1 MHSLWRDLFA
11 FLISYLSH
19 WQSYATGGVVTG
31 LIAVVERLSGKQ
43 LTKKMY
49 AAIFIGIFSLAAF
62 FLAWRDQYTRANDLA
77 TENAVTKRQSPFSF
91 SMDNEF
97 ASISNTMQAFR
108 YLVSQQSRA
117 CLVQITGPRENRE
130 VAALLTKL
138 GSNLCQVN
146 WLDNPTAPEEEVLQG
161 SISEALLIH
170 MAKDPLR
177 DGFVSGLGNT
187 FTVRRSYE
195 LPPGSPDGLVWI
207 QIGRG
212 APWRKDPTKSGTD

>member
-108 YLVSQQSRA
+108 YLVSQQYRA
-117 CLVQITGPRENRE
+117 CLVQITGPIENR
-130 VAALLTKL
+130 
-138 GSNLCQVN
+138 
-146 WLDNPTAPEEEVLQG
+146 
-161 SISEALLIH
+161 
-170 MAKDPLR
+170 
-177 DGFVSGLGNT
+177 
-187 FTVRRSYE
+187 
-195 LPPGSPDGLVWI
+195 
-207 QIGRG
+207 
-212 APWRKDPTKSGTD
+212 